1 MSALAATFRHPNTGL
16 AMALVVASSLCF
28 GIVPLFARWLLAAGL
43 SPEAIAIYRFG
54 LTLLVA
60 LPFFPR
66 QSHKLRPAFWLIGSG
81 YLMGLGW
88 TTYVRAIDTAPLASA
103 GVIYMCYPLFVV
115 ILARFM
121 LRQALTWRAL
131 AASGLVVL
139 AAATAL
145 APGAIDGDQAL
156 ALLRTLPAPLSFA
169 LMIIVLV
176 SLSLGLNAMERV
188 CCTSLGA
195 VAARLPGVLAQDAAA
210 ILPAD
215 AATWGIVVAMALA
228 TATLPQIVYV
238 LASPQV
244 GPARAAVA
252 GSVELPTM
260 MLIGWLVFGEPLG
273 LFEAVAAG
281 LVLTAIMLVPAAGSG
296 QHAKI
301 VMQATDPSMP

>member
-1 MSALAATFRHPNTGL
+1 MSALTATFRYPNAGL

-66 QSHKLRPAFWLIGSG
+66 QSHKLRAALWLIGAG

-88 TTYVRAIDTAPLASA
+88 TTYVRAIEVAPLAGA

-115 ILARFM
+115 VFARFL
-121 LRQALTWRAL
+121 LRQAMTFRAL
-131 AASGLVVL
+131 LAAALVLL

-145 APGAIDGDQAL
+145 APGAIDGEQAM
-156 ALLRTLPAPLSFA
+156 ALLLCLPAPLSFG
-169 LMIIVLV
+169 LMIIVIV
-176 SLSLGLNAMERV
+176 SLSLHLSAMERI
-188 CCTSLGA
+188 CCTALGA
-195 VAARLPGVLAQDAAA
+195 VAALLPGVLAQDPAAV
-210 ILPAD
+210 LPAD
-215 AATWGIVVAMALA
+215 AATWGMVVAMALA

-238 LASPQV
+238 MASPQV

-252 GSVELPTM
+252 GAVELPTM
-260 MLIGWLVFGEPLG
+260 MMIGWLVFGEALG
-273 LFEAVAAG
+273 LPEAIAAG
-281 LVLTAIMLVPAAGSG
+281 LVLTAILLAPAARGERG
-296 QHAKI
+296 H
-301 VMQATDPSMP
+301 VP